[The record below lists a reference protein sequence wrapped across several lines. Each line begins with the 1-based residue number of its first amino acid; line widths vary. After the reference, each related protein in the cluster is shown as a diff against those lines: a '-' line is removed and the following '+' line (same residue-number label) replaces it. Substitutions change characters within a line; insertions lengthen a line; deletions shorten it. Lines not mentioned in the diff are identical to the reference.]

1 MKPYRSWKTV
11 FFNNLYF
18 FFFFLES
25 NKIKTKH
32 IQKKGGN
39 IQFFS
44 FVQETERS
52 INVGDIIF

>member
-18 FFFFLES
+18 FFFLES
-25 NKIKTKH
+25 NKIKTKR

-39 IQFFS
+39 IQLFS
-44 FVQETERS
+44 LVKETEWS